1 MNVIWTIII
10 LFSFCFS
17 LFTNNI
23 NTLINSI
30 FLVPKNS
37 LQLLLNIGSL
47 IVIYNGIFQIALDAQ
62 LIKQVSKVFKG
73 IVKKIFNDID
83 EETEQLICANVCAN
97 VLGLGVATT
106 PIALEIMAKIN
117 HNDKLNNNI
126 LCLIGINICS
136 FTFFPLTP
144 LTIRNSVNGSYNAFI
159 WLIITIISFITSLM
173 AILIGKKWRFNDLSH
188 K

>member
-17 LFTNNI
+17 LYSNNT

-30 FLVPKNS
+30 FLVPKDS

-62 LIKQVSKVFKG
+62 LIKQVSKVFKK
-73 IVKKIFNDID
+73 IVKKIFNNLD
-83 EETEQLICANVCAN
+83 EETEDLVCANICANI
-97 VLGLGVATT
+97 LGLGVATT

-117 HNDKLNNNI
+117 HSDKINNNI
-126 LCLIGINICS
+126 LCLIGINVCS

-144 LTIRNSVNGSYNAFI
+144 LTIRNSVNGSYNALI
-159 WLIITIISFITSLM
+159 WIIITIISFITSVL
-173 AILIGKKWRFNDLSH
+173 AILIGKKWRFNDLSN